1 MELLY
6 EFFDLFLNLDK
17 YLLSFVNE
25 YKDWSYLILFCI
37 IFFET
42 GLIVTPFLP
51 GDSLLFTAGAIA
63 ALGILNIW
71 LLVGL
76 LIIAAFLGD
85 SLNFSIGKFI
95 GKKAFEKNYRFVKKE
110 YLFKAHAFYEKHG
123 GKTIIIARFVP
134 IIRTFAPFVAG
145 VGEMNYTKFLIYNIL
160 GGVLWV
166 FTCSFGGYFFGNIP
180 IVKNNFSIVVFAII
194 FISLIPMIV
203 EYLRHKFKSK
213 KNI

>member
-180 IVKNNFSIVVFAII
+180 IVKNNFSIVVLAII